1 MTPLERAIALLKDNG
16 YRSVQQPFGIGSAT
30 YSFDAVLTAEQSLDL
45 VLLQD
50 TTLGSG
56 ERIRREVLAF
66 GRSLDVLGS
75 RRTLT
80 LVLVGQP
87 IDPATLESLS
97 QVCRVLPVGPLEA
110 GDARLRDW
118 LAVLLPLELPD
129 PADMQGDWSSEVRR
143 HLSADEVRVAN
154 GYLAAAEQ
162 GEAGVRLELRKRI
175 ERALSGAL
183 S

>member
-1 MTPLERAIALLKDNG
+1 MTPLERAITLLKDNG
-16 YRSVQQPFGIGSAT
+16 YRSVKQPLGVGSAT

-56 ERIRREVLAF
+56 ERIRREVIAF

-87 IDPATLESLS
+87 IDPSTIESLS
-97 QVCRVLPVGPLEA
+97 QVCRVLPVGPLED
-110 GDARLRDW
+110 GEARLRDW
-118 LAVLLPLELPD
+118 LAVLLPLKLPD
-129 PADMQGDWSSEVRR
+129 PADMQGDWSSDVRR
-143 HLSADEVRVAN
+143 LLSTNDVRA
-154 GYLAAAEQ
+154 
-162 GEAGVRLELRKRI
+162 R
-175 ERALSGAL
+175 
-183 S
+183 

>member
-1 MTPLERAIALLKDNG
+1 VTPLERAIALLKENG

-30 YSFDAVLTAEQSLDL
+30 YSFDAVLTADQSLDL

-56 ERIRREVLAF
+56 DRIRREVLAF

-80 LVLVGQP
+80 LVLIGQA
-87 IDPATLESLS
+87 IDPSTLESLS
-97 QVCRVLPVGPLEA
+97 QVCRVLPVGLYET
-110 GDARLRDW
+110 GDLKLHDW
-118 LAVLLPLELPD
+118 LAVLLPLKLPD
-129 PADMQGDWSSEVRR
+129 PSAMQGDWSSEVRQ
-143 HLSADEVRVAN
+143 HLSTEEARTAN

-162 GEAGVRLELRKRI
+162 GEAGVRLELRRRI
-175 ERALSGAL
+175 ERALSAAL

>member
-30 YSFDAVLTAEQSLDL
+30 YSFDAVLTADQSLDL

-56 ERIRREVLAF
+56 DRIRREVLAF

-80 LVLVGQP
+80 LVLIGQA
-87 IDPATLESLS
+87 IDPSTLESLS
-97 QVCRVLPVGPLEA
+97 QVCRVLPVGPNET
-110 GDARLRDW
+110 GDAKLHDW
-118 LAVLLPLELPD
+118 LVLLPLKLPD
-129 PADMQGDWSSEVRR
+129 PSAMQGDWSSEVRQ
-143 HLSADEVRVAN
+143 HLSTEEARTAN

-162 GEAGVRLELRKRI
+162 GEAGVRLELRRRI
-175 ERALSGAL
+175 ERALSVAW

>member
-1 MTPLERAIALLKDNG
+1 MTPLERAIKVLKDNG
-16 YRSVQQPFGIGSAT
+16 YRSVQQPFGVGSST
-30 YSFDAVLTAEQSLDL
+30 FNFDAVLTAEQSLDL

-50 TTLGSG
+50 TTLRSG
-56 ERIRREVLAF
+56 ERIRREVIAF

-87 IDPATLESLS
+87 IDPLNLDSLS
-97 QVCRVLPVGPLEA
+97 QVCRVLPVGPLES

-129 PADMQGDWSSEVRR
+129 PSDMRGDWSSEVAGTVP
-143 HLSADEVRVAN
+143 L
-154 GYLAAAEQ
+154 GAAIP
-162 GEAGVRLELRKRI
+162 L
-175 ERALSGAL
+175 
-183 S
+183 

>member
-1 MTPLERAIALLKDNG
+1 MTPLERAIKVLKDKG
-16 YRSVQQPFGIGSAT
+16 YRSVQQPFGVGSST
-30 YSFDAVLTAEQSLDL
+30 FNFDAVLTAEQSLDL

-56 ERIRREVLAF
+56 EQIRREVIAF

-87 IDPATLESLS
+87 IDPSILDSLS
-97 QVCRVLPVGPLEA
+97 QVCRVLPVGSLES

-129 PADMQGDWSSEVRR
+129 PSDMQGDWSSEVRQ
-143 HLSADEVRVAN
+143 HLSADDMRVVN
-154 GYLAAAEQ
+154 GYIAAAER
-162 GEAGVRLELRKRI
+162 GEASVRLELRKRI
-175 ERALSGAL
+175 ERALSEVM

>member
-1 MTPLERAIALLKDNG
+1 VTPLERAITLLKENG

-50 TTLGSG
+50 TTVGSA
-56 ERIRREVLAF
+56 EKIRREVIAF

-80 LVLVGQP
+80 LVLVGQST
-87 IDPATLESLS
+87 DASTLESLS

-110 GDARLRDW
+110 CDARLRDW
-118 LAVLLPLELPD
+118 LAVLLQLELPD
-129 PADMQGDWSSEVRR
+129 PADIQGDWSSEVRR
-143 HLSADEVRVAN
+143 HLSADETRGAN
-154 GYLAAAEQ
+154 GYLAASEQ
-162 GEAGVRLELRKRI
+162 GEASVRLELRKRI
-175 ERALSGAL
+175 ERALFGVL

>member
-1 MTPLERAIALLKDNG
+1 VTPLERAIALLKQNA
-16 YRSVQQPFGIGSAT
+16 YRTVQQPFGIGSAT

-56 ERIRREVLAF
+56 DKIRREVLAF

-87 IDPATLESLS
+87 LEPAILESLA
-97 QVCRVLPVGPLEA
+97 QVCRVLPVGLEA
-110 GDARLRDW
+110 DDGRLRDW
-118 LAVLLPLELPD
+118 LAVLLPLELPGATD
-129 PADMQGDWSSEVRR
+129 LQGDWSSEVRR
-143 HLSADEVRVAN
+143 RLSADEARAAN
-154 GYLAAAEQ
+154 AYLSAAEQ
-162 GEAGVRLELRKRI
+162 GESGVRLELRKRV

>member
-30 YSFDAVLTAEQSLDL
+30 YSFDAVLTADQSLDL

-56 ERIRREVLAF
+56 DRIRREVLAF

-80 LVLVGQP
+80 LVLVGQA
-87 IDPATLESLS
+87 IDPSTLGSLS
-97 QVCRVLPVGPLEA
+97 QVCRVLPVGPNET

-118 LAVLLPLELPD
+118 LAVLLPLKLPH
-129 PADMQGDWSSEVRR
+129 PGAMQGDWGSEVRQ
-143 HLSADEVRVAN
+143 HLSAEEARAAN
-154 GYLAAAEQ
+154 GYIAAAEQ
-162 GEAGVRLELRKRI
+162 GEAGVRLELRRRI
-175 ERALSGAL
+175 ERALSAGLA
-183 S
+183 

>member
-1 MTPLERAIALLKDNG
+1 MTPLDRAIALLKDKG
-16 YRSVQQPFGIGSAT
+16 YRTVQQPFGIGSAT

-80 LVLVGQP
+80 LILVGQP
-87 IDPATLESLS
+87 LEPAILASLS

-110 GDARLRDW
+110 GDARMRDC

-129 PADMQGDWSSEVRR
+129 AADMQGDWGSEVRR
-143 HLSADEVRVAN
+143 RLSAEEVRAATS
-154 GYLAAAEQ
+154 YLSAAEQ
-162 GEAGVRLELRKRI
+162 GEAGVRLELRKRV

>member
-1 MTPLERAIALLKDNG
+1 VTPLERAIALLKDNG

-87 IDPATLESLS
+87 IDPAALESLS
-97 QVCRVLPVGPLEA
+97 QVCRVLSVGPLESD
-110 GDARLRDW
+110 DARLRDW

-143 HLSADEVRVAN
+143 HLSVDEAQAVS

-162 GEAGVRLELRKRI
+162 GEAGVRFELRKRI

-183 S
+183 L

>member
-16 YRSVQQPFGIGSAT
+16 YRTVKQPFGIGSAT

-56 ERIRREVLAF
+56 ERMRREVLAF

-87 IDPATLESLS
+87 LEAATLLSLS
-97 QVCRVLPVGPLEA
+97 QVCRILPVGPLEV
-110 GDARLRDW
+110 GDARLRDC

-129 PADMQGDWSSEVRR
+129 ATIMQGDWSSEVRR
-143 HLSADEVRVAN
+143 RLSAEEARAATS
-154 GYLAAAEQ
+154 YLLAAEQ
-162 GEAGVRLELRKRI
+162 GEAGIRLELRRRVD
-175 ERALSGAL
+175 RALSEVL
-183 S
+183 P

>member
-1 MTPLERAIALLKDNG
+1 MTPLERAIALLKNKG
-16 YRSVQQPFGIGSAT
+16 YRTVQQPFGIGTAT

-80 LVLVGQP
+80 PQFWSDSPSTRNPRITV
-87 IDPATLESLS
+87 
-97 QVCRVLPVGPLEA
+97 A
-110 GDARLRDW
+110 GM
-118 LAVLLPLELPD
+118 PCP
-129 PADMQGDWSSEVRR
+129 
-143 HLSADEVRVAN
+143 
-154 GYLAAAEQ
+154 
-162 GEAGVRLELRKRI
+162 
-175 ERALSGAL
+175 SGWPPRG
-183 S
+183 

>member
-1 MTPLERAIALLKDNG
+1 MTPLERAITLLKDNG

-56 ERIRREVLAF
+56 EKIRREVIAF

-87 IDPATLESLS
+87 IDPSTLESLS
-97 QVCRVLPVGPLEA
+97 QVCRVLPVGPLDT

-143 HLSADEVRVAN
+143 HLSAGETRAAN
-154 GYLAAAEQ
+154 GYLAASEQ
-162 GEAGVRLELRKRI
+162 GEASVRLELRKRI
-175 ERALSGAL
+175 ERALSGVL

>member
-1 MTPLERAIALLKDNG
+1 MTPLERAIALLKDKG

-30 YSFDAVLTAEQSLDL
+30 YSFDAVLTADQSLDL

-87 IDPATLESLS
+87 LDPATLESLS
-97 QVCRVLPVGPLEA
+97 QVCRVLPVGLLEA
-110 GDARLRDW
+110 GDPRLREW

-129 PADMQGDWSSEVRR
+129 PADMQGDWSSEIRR
-143 HLSADEVRVAN
+143 LLSADEARAAN
-154 GYLAAAEQ
+154 SYFAAAEQ

-175 ERALSGAL
+175 ERALSGVG

>member
-1 MTPLERAIALLKDNG
+1 VTPLERAIALLKNKG
-16 YRSVQQPFGIGSAT
+16 YRTVQQPFGIGTAT

-45 VLLQD
+45 VMLQD

-87 IDPATLESLS
+87 LEPAVLESLLR
-97 QVCRVLPVGPLEA
+97 VCRVLPVGPLEA
-110 GDARLRDW
+110 DDARLRDR
-118 LAVLLPLELPD
+118 LAVLLPLELSD
-129 PADMQGDWSSEVRR
+129 ATDVLGDWISEVRR
-143 HLSADEVRVAN
+143 RLSVEQARAAN
-154 GYLAAAEQ
+154 SYLSSAEQ
-162 GEAGVRLELRKRI
+162 GEAGVRLELRKRV

>member
-56 ERIRREVLAF
+56 ERLRREVIAF

-97 QVCRVLPVGPLEA
+97 QVCRVLPVSPLEA
-110 GDARLRDW
+110 GDERLRDW

-129 PADMQGDWSSEVRR
+129 PTNMQGDWNSEVRC
-143 HLSADEVRVAN
+143 HLSEDEARAASA
-154 GYLAAAEQ
+154 YLAAAEQ